1 MGADDRWCAAPL
13 PNGMTNSTSQP
24 AATASDLRPLDTLF
38 DVLSAA
44 AQGAAVYRVN
54 TGDKDWPFP
63 AYFVTA
69 PDHFTERDVE
79 YVTRACV
86 PYMIVYYVR
95 ATRLTDRLLDETFMF
110 FEEERM
116 FFDLPGQNVPWRA
129 QLTVT
134 SGTRVSTQ
142 MPYTPTLDTLTA
154 LPCAPYN
161 GTLLTDG
168 TVTVNID
175 NSVTVAYAPDNATL
189 AAFVRRY
196 APPA

>member
-1 MGADDRWCAAPL
+1 
-13 PNGMTNSTSQP
+13 MTNPNSQP
-24 AATASDLRPLDTLF
+24 ARSASDLRPLNTLF

-79 YVTRACV
+79 YVTRTCV
-86 PYMIVYYVR
+86 PCVIVYYVR

-110 FEEERM
+110 FEEERV
-116 FFDLPGQNVPWRA
+116 FFDLPEQNVPWRA

-142 MPYTPTLDTLTA
+142 MPHAPTLETLTA
-154 LPCAPYN
+154 LPCAPY
-161 GTLLTDG
+161 GGRLLTDG
-168 TVTVNID
+168 TVTVNISD
-175 NSVTVAYAPDNATL
+175 YSPVTDVYAPDDATL
-189 AAFVRRY
+189 AAFVRRH